1 MVCLA
6 DGHIN
11 PAITLGLWQAGRTSF
26 LRALTYTIGQIRG
39 ATVGA
44 ALVRNNLQ
52 LSLTSEVSFCFA
64 GGHINPAIT
73 LGFWLAGRISFLR
86 ALTYTIG
93 QVLGATVGAALVRG
107 IDPHAFTAV
116 GGGANK
122 LAADVNYGQ
131 VKGCPVQTAVEK
143 PLLPMQAPS

>member
-11 PAITLGLWQAGRTSF
+11 PAITLGFWQEGGTSF
-26 LRALTYTIGQIRG
+26 LHALTYTTGQILG

-44 ALVRNNLQ
+44 ALLRKHLQ
-52 LSLTSEVSFCFA
+52 LSLTSEVSVCFA
-64 GGHINPAIT
+64 GGHINPAIS

-93 QVLGATVGAALVRG
+93 QVLGAAVGAALVRG

-122 LAADVNYGQ
+122 LAPDVNYGQ
-131 VKGCPVQTAVEK
+131 VRHRPVQTAVELA
-143 PLLPMQAPS
+143 LLPM

>member
-1 MVCLA
+1 MQSCQCQRSEPTPCL
-6 DGHIN
+6 
-11 PAITLGLWQAGRTSF
+11 
-26 LRALTYTIGQIRG
+26 
-39 ATVGA
+39 
-44 ALVRNNLQ
+44 
-52 LSLTSEVSFCFA
+52 A

-73 LGFWLAGRISFLR
+73 LGFWLAGRVSFLR

-93 QVLGATVGAALVRG
+93 QVLGASVGAALVRG

-131 VKGCPVQTAVEK
+131 VRN
-143 PLLPMQAPS
+143 